1 MSLETDLRGPALNI
15 PEEKAQQHHIPQVIS
30 ENIDRPATL
39 GNLDF
44 ILQAKGNGEDSTQAL
59 VPHFLE
65 LISSSLFFVFEFHH

>member
-1 MSLETDLRGPALNI
+1 MSLETGLRGPALNI

-44 ILQAKGNGEDSTQAL
+44 IL
-59 VPHFLE
+59 
-65 LISSSLFFVFEFHH
+65 